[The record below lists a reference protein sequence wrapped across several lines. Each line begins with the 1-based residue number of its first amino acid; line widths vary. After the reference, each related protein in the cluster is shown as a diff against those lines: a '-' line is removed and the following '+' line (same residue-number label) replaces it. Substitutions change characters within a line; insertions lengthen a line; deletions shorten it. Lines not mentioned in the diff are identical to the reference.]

1 MLGNLLHT
9 TLGMFIVLFVLKT
22 NIIMIT
28 FIIMSNSVFLTMKII
43 FISGWIKP
51 LMIVMSGPTT
61 VILSR
66 MIPTEMEGDA
76 VIMIP
81 TEDLWV

>member
-1 MLGNLLHT
+1 
-9 TLGMFIVLFVLKT
+9 
-22 NIIMIT
+22 
-28 FIIMSNSVFLTMKII
+28 MKII

-51 LMIVMSGPTT
+51 LMIVMSGQTT